1 MAQYLADH
9 LEEGYDLIA
18 SVSFG
23 STVVCSLLPL
33 LNSKPRRL
41 VLVDP
46 VLDMVPYSP
55 EQIAQMISQTAKPVS
70 EEDLQRKNPAWTKQD
85 AIVKRL
91 ASVSCDP
98 TVIGQLFEVSR
109 SHVTGV
115 SSLTGSIARRVQ
127 S

>member
-9 LEEGYDLIA
+9 LEGGYDLIA

-23 STVVCSLLPL
+23 STVVSSLLPL
-33 LNSKPRRL
+33 LNHTPERL

-46 VLDMVPYSP
+46 VFDMVPYSP

-70 EEDLQRKNPAWTKQD
+70 EEDLLRKNPAWTTQD

-109 SHVTGV
+109 VMSESSMTG
-115 SSLTGSIARRVQ
+115 GIARRVQ

>member
-1 MAQYLADH
+1 M
-9 LEEGYDLIA
+9 IA
-18 SVSFG
+18 GVSFG

-33 LNSKPRRL
+33 LNHKPKRV

-70 EEDLQRKNPAWTKQD
+70 EEDLLRKNPAWTNQD

-109 SHVTGV
+109 LMSV
-115 SSLTGSIARRVQ
+115 SSLTGGVARRVQ